1 MITPRRTAVVGVL
14 QSLLLATLL
23 CLVFYLYRLYD
34 MRSIGLTYLPWNLFL
49 AWLPLGVMVILI
61 RLLRTR
67 RWSDWLPIAVTI
79 VWVLFLPN
87 SFYLV
92 SDYIHLQNASN
103 EVILYDAVM
112 FTMFVFTGLLLGYA
126 SLYVFHTELRKRM
139 PGTSAWRVIWLVVL
153 LCSFAIYIGRDLR
166 WNSWDILVSPAGLLF
181 DISERFLR
189 VGEYGTMLGTVMLF
203 FALLGGMYYVGW
215 RLSRVLG
222 HLVPRD
228 VERPPLL

>member
-14 QSLLLATLL
+14 QSLLFATLL
-23 CLVFYLYRLYD
+23 CLAFYFYRLYD
-34 MRSIGLTYLPWNLFL
+34 LRAIGLTYLPWNLFL
-49 AWLPLGVMVILI
+49 AWLPLGIMAILI

-67 RWSDWLPIAVTI
+67 LWSDWLPIAVTI
-79 VWVLFLPN
+79 AWLLFLPN

-92 SDYIHLQNASN
+92 SDYIHLQDVSDAA
-103 EVILYDAVM
+103 ILYDVVM

-139 PGTSAWRVIWLVVL
+139 TAAGAWRVIWVVLL

-166 WNSWDILVSPAGLLF
+166 WNSWDILLSPAGLLF
-181 DISERFLR
+181 DLSERLLK
-189 VGEYGTMLGTVMLF
+189 VNEYGQMAETIVIF
-203 FALLGGMYYVGW
+203 FGLLGGMYYVGW
-215 RLSRVLG
+215 RLIRVLG

-228 VERPPLL
+228 VERPPLV